1 MVIFRQDNGIGIDPQ
16 YFKTIFEIFKR
27 PHKREEYS
35 GTGIGLVICKKIVG
49 RYGGHIWVE
58 SELGKG
64 YTFHFTLSGNPTEVQ
79 KLSFNT

>member
-1 MVIFRQDNGIGIDPQ
+1 MNRAA
-16 YFKTIFEIFKR
+16 
-27 PHKREEYS
+27 
-35 GTGIGLVICKKIVG
+35 ICKKIVERCGG
-49 RYGGHIWVE
+49 RIWVE